1 MNREPEPC
9 RKCARF
15 LPEAQ
20 LRKAEDGPGYCEGF
34 ERPAQS
40 ADIPW
45 ACVLKLETGSKAH
58 RRIARSEQ
66 EVLAEL
72 QRRHPETIS
81 RASALTTKTRD
92 ESHDD
97 IATRP

>member
-15 LPEAQ
+15 LPDAQ
-20 LRKAEDGPGYCEGF
+20 LRKDEDGPGYCEGF

-45 ACVLKLETGSKAH
+45 ACVLRLPVGSLAH
-58 RRIARSEQ
+58 RRATRSEQ

-72 QRRHPETIS
+72 RRRHPEETIS
-81 RASALTTKTRD
+81 RASAPTAPGMAGTTT
-92 ESHDD
+92 
-97 IATRP
+97 